1 MNCPR
6 CNAKVAFVKDR
17 CDNCGQN
24 MVNYRRVVSI
34 SNIYY
39 NMGLE
44 QAKVRDL
51 SGAIRSLRQSLEFN
65 KLNTNARNLLGLI
78 YFEVGEIVS
87 ALSEWVIS
95 KHFQPEYN
103 DADKYIREV
112 QANPNRL
119 EMYNQT
125 IRKYNAALYS
135 AQHGDGDMA
144 IIQLKKVVGLNPKF
158 VRANQLL
165 ALLYMMTGKRDNKI
179 RAKRLLTN
187 ISKID
192 VTNTTTIAYLKELSD
207 IQIKGEVPK
216 KTVEEKQPEVRK
228 TLPRVEVD
236 AYKTITPY
244 KEEKPSIMPFINV
257 ILGVVIGIALMG
269 FLVIPHIKTSLS
281 NQENSDFKKYS
292 EEKAANDSD
301 SATLRSENENLKK
314 EIEELRLANQQ
325 LTGSDT
331 EDGTNL
337 QETYESLIEALQDY
351 VDGKKV
357 SAAKKL
363 DKVNE
368 DALLSDKVK
377 EIYQNIKEP
386 VYAAASENCFLEGR
400 DAYNGEGDYVG
411 NRDYEKAI
419 SLLEKALLY
428 DPNNTDAMYFLGR
441 CYQQQSDVDRAKEYY
456 NKILEEYPD
465 SERVGEAR
473 SRMRELGE

>member
-1 MNCPR
+1 
-6 CNAKVAFVKDR
+6 
-17 CDNCGQN
+17 
-24 MVNYRRVVSI
+24 
-34 SNIYY
+34 
-39 NMGLE
+39 
-44 QAKVRDL
+44 
-51 SGAIRSLRQSLEFN
+51 
-65 KLNTNARNLLGLI
+65 
-78 YFEVGEIVS
+78 
-87 ALSEWVIS
+87 
-95 KHFQPEYN
+95 
-103 DADKYIREV
+103 
-112 QANPNRL
+112 
-119 EMYNQT
+119 
-125 IRKYNAALYS
+125 
-135 AQHGDGDMA
+135 
-144 IIQLKKVVGLNPKF
+144 
-158 VRANQLL
+158 
-165 ALLYMMTGKRDNKI
+165 MMTGKRDNKI

-207 IQIKGEVPK
+207 VQIKGEVSRKPS
-216 KTVEEKQPEVRK
+216 EEKQPEVRK

-257 ILGVVIGIALMG
+257 IIGVVIGIALMG
-269 FLVIPHIKTSLS
+269 FLVIPHIKSS
-281 NQENSDFKKYS
+281 ISGQENSDFKKYS

-301 SATLRSENENLKK
+301 SATLRSENEKLTK

-351 VDGKKV
+351 VDDKKV

-368 DALLSDKVK
+368 EALVSDKVK
-377 EIYQNIKEP
+377 EIYQNIKVP
-386 VYAAASENCFLEGR
+386 VYEAASENCFLEGR

-419 SLLEKALLY
+419 SLLEKALIY
-428 DPNNTDAMYFLGR
+428 NPENTDAMYFLGR
-441 CYQQQSDVDRAKEYY
+441 CYQQQSDTVKAKEYY

-473 SRMRELGE
+473 SRLRELGE